1 MACETFQGAPVV
13 TKGGIAADGARTL
26 TEALSTSFDANRC
39 FSFTAGTSGNPMAAL
54 DCRLRPSGRKFV
66 SAYC

>member
-1 MACETFQGAPVV
+1 
-13 TKGGIAADGARTL
+13 L